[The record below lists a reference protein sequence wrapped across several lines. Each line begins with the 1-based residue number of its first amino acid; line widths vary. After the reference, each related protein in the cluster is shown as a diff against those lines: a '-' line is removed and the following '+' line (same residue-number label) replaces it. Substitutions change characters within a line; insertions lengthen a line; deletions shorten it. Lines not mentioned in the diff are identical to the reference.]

1 MFMSDD
7 ETLCRDCQS
16 QTIPIEPLDS
26 KVVFLKQKV
35 SKKETSSEARLINC
49 ATRECANFQGVS

>member
-1 MFMSDD
+1 
-7 ETLCRDCQS
+7 
-16 QTIPIEPLDS
+16 LDS